1 MSSIQNITQTDKL
14 KKKSRKKNLFSST
27 LGESGLEDSS
37 RVSLKISD
45 EKLNNPTLKE
55 SLTQQEITEVPIE
68 ELQLTSAEKK
78 QEEQTQQI
86 EAVKEEELQQKDIP
100 EESEEVIEE
109 LAETQEEPQ
118 EESSEPE
125 KELEESAEP
134 EKELEESAEPEKE
147 LEEPQEESSEPEK
160 ESINTKIKRNPPIF
174 KVESTKLSDESRYRQ
189 KSTGIYTTNIIT
201 RRINLK
207 INYVGQNLKQNLEE
221 KIKNEIEGKCI
232 IEGYIKPDSCKI
244 ITFSSGIIKSDY
256 VQFEVVIECLICNPV
271 EGIIIN
277 CIAEN
282 ITKAGI
288 RATLDEENSPL
299 VIFIARDHFHL
310 SDYFNTITEKMEIKV
325 RVIGQRYELNDK
337 YISVIGE
344 LVEHSTSSKKKKVSK
359 PRLVIE

>member
-1 MSSIQNITQTDKL
+1 MSSIQNITQSDKL

-27 LGESGLEDSS
+27 LGESGLEESS
-37 RVSLKISD
+37 
-45 EKLNNPTLKE
+45 
-55 SLTQQEITEVPIE
+55 TQKEITEVPVE
-68 ELQLTSAEKK
+68 ELQVTSAEKK
-78 QEEQTQQI
+78 KEEPTQQI

-100 EESEEVIEE
+100 EESEEEPEE
-109 LAETQEEPQ
+109 LAETQEEPEEEPEEQEEELLELQ
-118 EESSEPE
+118 EESKEQVEEPV
-125 KELEESAEP
+125 K
-134 EKELEESAEPEKE
+134 
-147 LEEPQEESSEPEK
+147 PQEELAESQK
-160 ESINTKIKRNPPIF
+160 ESINTKIKSNSIKRNPPIF
-174 KVESTKLSDESRYRQ
+174 KVETNKISDESRYRQ

-221 KIKNEIEGKCI
+221 KIKSEIEGKCI
-232 IEGYIKPDSCKI
+232 IEGYIKPESCKI

-271 EGIIIN
+271 EGIIVN

-344 LVEHSTSSKKKKVSK
+344 LVEHSTTSKKKKVSK

>member
-109 LAETQEEPQ
+109 LAETQEELEEPQ
-118 EESSEPE
+118 
-125 KELEESAEP
+125 EESAEP
-134 EKELEESAEPEKE
+134 EKEVEELQEESTEPEKE
-147 LEEPQEESSEPEK
+147 LEELQEESTEPEK

-221 KIKNEIEGKCI
+221 KIKSEIEGKCI

>member
-1 MSSIQNITQTDKL
+1 MSSIQNITQSDKL

-27 LGESGLEDSS
+27 LSESGLEESS
-37 RVSLKISD
+37 
-45 EKLNNPTLKE
+45 
-55 SLTQQEITEVPIE
+55 TQKEITEVPIE
-68 ELQLTSAEKK
+68 ELQITSAEKK
-78 QEEQTQQI
+78 QEEPTQQI

-100 EESEEVIEE
+100 EESEEEPEE
-109 LAETQEEPQ
+109 LAETQEKVEEESKEQEEEPVEQQ
-118 EESSEPE
+118 EES
-125 KELEESAEP
+125 KE
-134 EKELEESAEPEKE
+134 
-147 LEEPQEESSEPEK
+147 QEEELVEQQEELAESQE
-160 ESINTKIKRNPPIF
+160 ESINTKIQSNSIKRNPPIF
-174 KVESTKLSDESRYRQ
+174 KVETNKISDESRYRQ

-221 KIKNEIEGKCI
+221 KIKSEIEGKCI

-271 EGIIIN
+271 EGIIVN

>member
-1 MSSIQNITQTDKL
+1 MSSIKNITQSDKL

-55 SLTQQEITEVPIE
+55 SLTQQEITEVPID
-68 ELQLTSAEKK
+68 ELQLTTSEKK
-78 QEEQTQQI
+78 QEETIQQI
-86 EAVKEEELQQKDIP
+86 ELVKEEEQDIP
-100 EESEEVIEE
+100 EKSEEDIEE
-109 LAETQEEPQ
+109 LAETQEKLDEMQEELEEPQ
-118 EESSEPE
+118 
-125 KELEESAEP
+125 EESAEP
-134 EKELEESAEPEKE
+134 EKELGE
-147 LEEPQEESSEPEK
+147 LQEESTEPEK

-201 RRINLK
+201 KRINLK

-221 KIKNEIEGKCI
+221 KIKSEIEGKCI